1 MSLERCT
8 VCDRPWQGRP
18 ICRYGG
24 AKIESCGECGS
35 WMYFPRP
42 APSDQAKLHDSDEYF
57 DHPYFAERRKNSL
70 SRRRAERVA
79 TLIGGHAPDFAR
91 SQGRL
96 LDVGCDTGEFMQE
109 LGAILAVESV
119 GVDVA
124 SRAVHSAQ
132 KLGRQAYHCDIV
144 GAPPSLTNFDLVT
157 AIDLIEHVAEPR
169 ALFVAIRQR
178 LKAGGLFYFET
189 PNLASTVYGVGA
201 MGARLFGGRPHAVYE
216 RLFPP
221 QHVHYF
227 NESSLHAL
235 LSACGFRSL
244 HYGKRS
250 LPLDE
255 ISASLPVKAGL
266 APLQFW
272 DRLTSR
278 GIILYGLFQACPS

>member
-1 MSLERCT
+1 
-8 VCDRPWQGRP
+8 
-18 ICRYGG
+18 
-24 AKIESCGECGS
+24 
-35 WMYFPRP
+35 MYFPRP
-42 APSDQAKLHDSDEYF
+42 APFDQAKLHDSDEYF
-57 DHPYFAERRKNSL
+57 EHPYFAERRKSTL
-70 SRRRAERVA
+70 ARRRAERVA
-79 TLIGGHAPDFAR
+79 SLIGGHAPDLAR
-91 SQGRL
+91 SPGQV

-109 LGAILAVESV
+109 LGAILGAEPV

-124 SRAVHSAQ
+124 SRAVLAAQ
-132 KLGRQAYHCDIV
+132 RLGRAAYHCDLA
-144 GAPPSLTNFDLVT
+144 GAPAALTNFDLVT

-169 ALFVAIRQR
+169 AFFVAIRQR
-178 LKAGGLFYFET
+178 LKGGGLFYFET

-201 MGARLFGGRPHAVYE
+201 MGARLFGGRPHSIYE

-227 NESSLHAL
+227 NEASLQAL
-235 LSACGFRSL
+235 LSECGFRPLS
-244 HYGKRS
+244 YGERC

-278 GIILYGLFQACPS
+278 GIILYGLFQASTP